1 MSEQRKKTQDD
12 GGASKGIAWTEQT
25 WNPIR
30 GCSKVSAGC
39 KNCYAE
45 KMAARFCGPG
55 QPYEGVSDGKRWTGD
70 VVFVI
75 EHLIDPLR
83 WTKARLVFT
92 NSMSDLF
99 HEGLNFHQIG
109 AIFAVMAASPTHTFQ
124 VLTKRPARM
133 LEFFAWLEAQMRDT
147 WHPHGNTMQDDNI
160 ARMEVLRGCFGMH
173 SEGRLPSMPAVWPLP
188 NVWLG
193 VSTEDQAAADERIP
207 LLLKAP
213 AAVRWISAEPL
224 IGPLYLRNIFL
235 APRDPK
241 SNGTDDWDDPDGG
254 KPRLNA
260 LAGYPWHNMVYGTSR
275 GEVGP
280 RLDWVV
286 VGGESGPGARSCGGD
301 WLRQIVRDCQREG
314 VPVFVKQLGAAY
326 HDPENGLAG
335 HSVKVMDGE
344 KERLFTARR
353 LTHPK
358 GGDVSEWPR
367 DLSVREWPKGYS
379 PTGAPL
385 SRQSHP

>member
-1 MSEQRKKTQDD
+1 MGEQRKKTQDD
-12 GGASKGIAWTEQT
+12 GGASAGIAWTQET
-25 WNPIR
+25 WNPVM

-45 KMAARFCGPG
+45 KMASRFSGQG
-55 QPYEGVSDGKRWTGD
+55 QPFHGLSDGKRWTGEVRFRTD
-70 VVFVI
+70 RLM
-75 EHLIDPLR
+75 EPLR
-83 WTKARLVFT
+83 WTRPHLVFV
-92 NSMSDLF
+92 NSVSDLF
-99 HEGLNFHQIG
+99 HERLSFHEIG

-147 WHPHGNTMQDDNI
+147 WHPHGHTESDDNA
-160 ARMEVLRGCFGMH
+160 ARMEVLLRCFGMH
-173 SEGRLPSMPAVWPLP
+173 HEGRLPPLPAVWPLP

-224 IGPLYLRNIFL
+224 IGLLELDWTWLHPMMRCRECGQIGLDDDSQQWEFCGGGEDENGEPI
-235 APRDPK
+235 DPVEPM
-241 SNGTDDWDDPDGG
+241 N
-254 KPRLNA
+254 N
-260 LAGYPWHNMVYGTSR
+260 
-275 GEVGP
+275 P

-286 VGGESGPGARSCGGD
+286 VGGESGQGARECRRE
-301 WLRQIVRDCQREG
+301 WLLTIVEACHDAR

-326 HDPENGLAG
+326 NDPENGLAG
-335 HSVKVMDGE
+335 HSVKTMDGE
-344 KERLFTARR
+344 KERLFNARR

-358 GGDVSEWPR
+358 GGDVSEWPAR
-367 DLSVREWPKGYS
+367 LRVREWPRGYK
-379 PTGAPL
+379 P
-385 SRQSHP
+385 